1 MFMVAYLRKYLFEKD
16 FIKNM
21 LIVIGAT
28 TLVGVVWEFSEY
40 IANQTLIDPFY
51 RWFGITAY
59 FMGDLEDT
67 VFDLVL
73 DILGGSSFWI
83 IHSLRSRNA
92 HQTKRLFNDRGNDA
106 TQN

>member
-1 MFMVAYLRKYLFEKD
+1 MTAYLKKQMLEKD

-21 LIVIGAT
+21 LVVIGAT
-28 TLVGVVWEFSEY
+28 TLIGVVWEFSEY

-67 VFDLVL
+67 VFDLAL
-73 DILGGSSFWI
+73 DILGGSLFWI
-83 IHSLRSRNA
+83 IHFFRSRNTHKA
-92 HQTKRLFNDRGNDA
+92 ETEA
-106 TQN
+106 